1 MEQRAW
7 QDVAKDFGIKTDLS
21 SLLSEIDSVI
31 FDCDGVVWRGDAAI
45 DKSKDFINALY
56 KLGKKVLFVSN
67 NATKTLAQY
76 TEKFTKMSIPV
87 EEYQINHSALATA
100 RYMKNN
106 LEPKKKVYVVGTPG
120 LVATLREHSGFE
132 VIDGAKEHGN
142 KGQKAMKTFDI
153 DQLDKDVTV
162 VVASVND
169 ISYLQIHVAALYVR
183 YRKCVFLSTNKDAC
197 ANYLPSGTVAP
208 AAGSMVSAIETACGQ
223 QSLNMGK
230 PSKALIDS
238 LVKQHGL
245 NASRTLMVG
254 DRLDTDIEFGKNGG
268 LKTLLVLSGVTR
280 EEELQRILK
289 DTSSDKHPDFI
300 ASSLAD
306 FSSYY

>member
-1 MEQRAW
+1 
-7 QDVAKDFGIKTDLS
+7 
-21 SLLSEIDSVI
+21 
-31 FDCDGVVWRGDAAI
+31 
-45 DKSKDFINALY
+45 
-56 KLGKKVLFVSN
+56 
-67 NATKTLAQY
+67 
-76 TEKFTKMSIPV
+76 
-87 EEYQINHSALATA
+87 
-100 RYMKNN
+100 
-106 LEPKKKVYVVGTPG
+106 
-120 LVATLREHSGFE
+120 
-132 VIDGAKEHGN
+132 
-142 KGQKAMKTFDI
+142 
-153 DQLDKDVTV
+153 
-162 VVASVND
+162 
-169 ISYLQIHVAALYVR
+169 
-183 YRKCVFLSTNKDAC
+183 
-197 ANYLPSGTVAP
+197 
-208 AAGSMVSAIETACGQ
+208 MVSAIETACGQ